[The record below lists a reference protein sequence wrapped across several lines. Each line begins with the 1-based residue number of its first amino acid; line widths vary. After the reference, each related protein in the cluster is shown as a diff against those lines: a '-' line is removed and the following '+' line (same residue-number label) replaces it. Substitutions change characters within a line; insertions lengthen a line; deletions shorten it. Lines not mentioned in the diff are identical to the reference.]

1 MSSPGSHQ
9 DVLEYILTQ
18 LSAEKP
24 DGSTRWWIQAEVL
37 ASVADFWAN
46 FRTEPNPG
54 ITDLCGK
61 ILDHA
66 KQNYLSAIRS
76 KDADQ
81 LWFDDYGWW
90 GLAFAKLAVF
100 GKDELKGLV
109 DSNELTK
116 LAVDCAQANAVG
128 KSVWAKATP
137 EQRKDPEFARR
148 GPPAVAVPVLNGDGY
163 GGLWNANY
171 QMLQHSIGQ
180 GWDTSVVAI
189 QNTVTNA
196 NYLLLCLSLA
206 ELLGEGDDG
215 PWTREVKVA
224 AQWLHAWI
232 NPDEPRASEATVPK
246 GYLGTNGLIRER
258 VPSMPDFGPD
268 GYWAGDQGIWLAVLS
283 WLWEKESALRASL
296 TDYLTR
302 LLQNLPMDSD
312 GKRPLNDANLPA
324 AAPSGSDPTD
334 YATGREVL
342 IRHLTEALVRFKTL
356 AGKGDSNAVTMLR
369 NIKGCPPLVH
379 VGAWRSDLKWPPVSK
394 FEFSAAGAHLAVVV
408 ANTVMSRQS

>member
-1 MSSPGSHQ
+1 MSSLGRDQ
-9 DVLEYILTQ
+9 DVLEYILGQ
-18 LSAEKP
+18 LSSETP

-46 FRTEPNPG
+46 FRTDPNPG
-54 ITDLCGK
+54 LSGLCGK
-61 ILDHA
+61 ILDQA
-66 KQNYLSAIRS
+66 KRNYLSAIRS

-90 GLAFAKLAVF
+90 GLAFAKLAKL
-100 GKDELKGLV
+100 GQDELKGLV
-109 DSNELTK
+109 DSTELTK
-116 LAVDCAQANAVG
+116 MAVDCAQANAVG
-128 KSVWAKATP
+128 KSVWATATP

-148 GPPAVAVPVLNGDGY
+148 GPPAVAVPVLYGDGY

-171 QMLQHSIGQ
+171 QMFQHSSEK

-206 ELLGEGDDG
+206 ELLGEGDDA
-215 PWTREVKVA
+215 WTREVKLA
-224 AQWLHAWI
+224 AQWFHAWI
-232 NPDEPRASEATVPK
+232 NPDKARASEATVPK

-258 VPSMPDFGPD
+258 VPSMPAFGPD

-283 WLWEKESALRASL
+283 RLWGKESALRESVP
-296 TDYLTR
+296 DSLTR

-324 AAPSGSDPTD
+324 AAPGGSDPTD

-342 IRHLTEALVRFKTL
+342 LRHLTEALVRFKTL
-356 AGKGDSNAVTMLR
+356 AGTGDSNAVTMLR

-379 VGAWRSDLKWPPVSK
+379 VGAWGTDLKWPPVGT